1 MKRKNARIDSQHT
14 ISGFRARFKEQVPR
28 VERFVN
34 WMTSAFGTTGFLIGN
49 TIFFA
54 SWLAVNLGL
63 FGDRFV
69 FDPFPFNFLTA
80 AVSLQAI
87 FLSIIVLMSQN
98 RAARMAD
105 LREEMDFEINLRS
118 EAEVTRILNMLDEIH
133 DHLGLEN
140 SDDEELE
147 EMKQKIDV
155 MQIRRDI
162 EEGDK

>member
-1 MKRKNARIDSQHT
+1 MKKRRIIDHGHT
-14 ISGFRARFKEQVPR
+14 ISGFRARFKEKVPR

-34 WMTSAFGTTGFLIGN
+34 WMTTAFGTTGFLIGN
-49 TIFFA
+49 TVFFML
-54 SWLAVNLGL
+54 WLTLNLGF
-63 FGDRFV
+63 FGEALV
-69 FDPFPFNFLTA
+69 FDPFPFNFLTT

-98 RAARMAD
+98 RAAKMAD

-147 EMKQKIDV
+147 AMKQKIDV
-155 MQIRRDI
+155 IQIRKDI
-162 EEGDK
+162 ESNS

>member
-1 MKRKNARIDSQHT
+1 MKKRRIIDHGHT
-14 ISGFRARFKEQVPR
+14 ISGFRARFKEKVPR

-34 WMTSAFGTTGFLIGN
+34 WMTTAFGTTGVLIGN
-49 TIFFA
+49 TVFFML
-54 SWLAVNLGL
+54 WLTLNLGF
-63 FGDRFV
+63 FGEALV
-69 FDPFPFNFLTA
+69 FDSFPFNFLTT

-98 RAARMAD
+98 RAAKMAD

-147 EMKQKIDV
+147 AMKQKIDV
-155 MQIRRDI
+155 IQIRKDI
-162 EEGDK
+162 ESNS